1 MQDRD
6 VLCSLNLRD
15 QQSAISFILP
25 SHEVETM
32 SKSHHILRNQHVYG
46 SLSFC
51 CKLLR
56 LGVRVTVWQWGSGA
70 NYQDT
75 GRHWHL
81 SSEGLL
87 RLTPP
92 PVLKTSFQLL
102 INDKWSDARPILG
115 AQEHHDP
122 SHTAFNIM
130 SSTGDARYPV
140 QYMRCTLQW
149 WNVFTDGIHK
159 YTYITLNNLIDRL
172 NWTHCI

>member
-32 SKSHHILRNQHVYG
+32 SKSDHILRNQHVYG

-92 PVLKTSFQLL
+92 PVLKTSFQLM
-102 INDKWSDARPILG
+102 INDRMQERRSIMTLHTLHSISCP
-115 AQEHHDP
+115 AQEMLD
-122 SHTAFNIM
+122 IQ
-130 SSTGDARYPV
+130 SSTWDARYNDETYLLPV
-140 QYMRCTLQW
+140 FFDDACFIVAT
-149 WNVFTDGIHK
+149 
-159 YTYITLNNLIDRL
+159 
-172 NWTHCI
+172 

>member
-51 CKLLR
+51 FKLLR

-92 PVLKTSFQLL
+92 PVLKTSFQLM
-102 INDKWSDARPILG
+102 INDPMMERRSIMTLHTLHSISCPAS
-115 AQEHHDP
+115 AQEMVD
-122 SHTAFNIM
+122 IQ
-130 SSTGDARYPV
+130 SSTWDARYNDETYLLPV
-140 QYMRCTLQW
+140 FFDDACFIVAT
-149 WNVFTDGIHK
+149 
-159 YTYITLNNLIDRL
+159 
-172 NWTHCI
+172 

>member
-32 SKSHHILRNQHVYG
+32 SKSDHILRNQHVYG

-92 PVLKTSFQLL
+92 PVLKTSFKLM
-102 INDKWSDARPILG
+102 INDRIQGRYLERR

-122 SHTAFNIM
+122 SLHSISCPAQEMLDIQ
-130 SSTGDARYPV
+130 SSTWDARYNDETYLLPV
-140 QYMRCTLQW
+140 FFDDACFIVAT
-149 WNVFTDGIHK
+149 
-159 YTYITLNNLIDRL
+159 
-172 NWTHCI
+172 